1 MRQLN
6 PGHRSLLGNKRK
18 YAPQRLN
25 VRVRPESEILWAD
38 AAVRRNRSGFGDH
51 GGGASHRPAAQV
63 DEMPVSGKPVLT
75 GILAHG
81 RDHNAV
87 RKFHTAN
94 LERIK

>member
-6 PGHRSLLGNKRK
+6 PGHRSLLGNKGKR
-18 YAPQRLN
+18 APQWLN
-25 VRVRPESEILWAD
+25 VRVRPEPKVLRAD

-63 DEMPVSGKPVLT
+63 DEMPVSGEPVLA

-81 RDHNAV
+81 RNHNAV

-94 LERIK
+94 PEKIK

>member
-63 DEMPVSGKPVLT
+63 DEMPVSGEPVLT

-87 RKFHTAN
+87 RKFLAAN
-94 LERIK
+94 LQKIK